1 MRQIKRSKYMF
12 CSIPEIDDVELSV
25 VEEQSLES
33 STIEEEK
40 KQNDKI
46 DNGIWVI
53 KLIND
58 FLIEFGLFNVL
69 NFLILISS

>member
-12 CSIPEIDDVELSV
+12 GSIPEIADVELSV

-40 KQNDKI
+40 K
-46 DNGIWVI
+46 
-53 KLIND
+53 
-58 FLIEFGLFNVL
+58 
-69 NFLILISS
+69 

>member
-12 CSIPEIDDVELSV
+12 GSIPEISDIELSV

-46 DNGIWVI
+46 DNGLWVI

-58 FLIEFGLFNVL
+58 FLIEFGLFIVL

>member
-12 CSIPEIDDVELSV
+12 GSIPEISDIELSV

-46 DNGIWVI
+46 DNG
-53 KLIND
+53 L
-58 FLIEFGLFNVL
+58 
-69 NFLILISS
+69 